1 MLSACSSITSCK
13 ASPKNGKGTF
23 SLGGVRLSLSPLRPP
38 HCLQHI
44 PSFRDSYGSRVKRPP
59 DLGLLKE
66 GHALSRYTLN
76 ARYCAKLDTLT
87 TGQPKCRTTRSK
99 NLCHLASSATGFST
113 PTALLTCQKETLSVY
128 LS

>member
-76 ARYCAKLDTLT
+76 ARYVKRRRYPFISPDRVLAKV
-87 TGQPKCRTTRSK
+87 
-99 NLCHLASSATGFST
+99 
-113 PTALLTCQKETLSVY
+113 LLG
-128 LS
+128 